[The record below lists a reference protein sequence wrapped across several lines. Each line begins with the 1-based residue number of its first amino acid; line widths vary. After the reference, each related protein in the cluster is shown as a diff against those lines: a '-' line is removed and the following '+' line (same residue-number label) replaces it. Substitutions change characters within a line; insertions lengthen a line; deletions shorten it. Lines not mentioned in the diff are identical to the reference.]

1 MRKGKKGERKM
12 PKKLGFAL
20 GAGGARGVAHVGFLK
35 AMEDAGI
42 KPDFVTGCSMGSV
55 VGAAYSAGVS
65 IETMRKAVCSLR
77 LFDLIAPTGKR
88 GGLFDTKKMRRIL
101 AHYIGDLDFA
111 DLQTPFHCV
120 AVDMIT
126 QSLIEFSEG
135 SLLDAVVASSSI
147 PSIFCPTEKNGMLLV
162 DGGLL
167 ARVPC
172 EFVKNM
178 GADIVVAVDVLGNLA
193 TLEKKPST
201 ITVLLESYNIMDNY
215 RTAIRRKEQ
224 ESIIDF
230 WLEPPLGSMNQY
242 SLKQLEF
249 ALEEGYKLGK
259 ANAQKIK
266 DALGK

>member
-1 MRKGKKGERKM
+1 MK
-12 PKKLGFAL
+12 KKLGFAL
-20 GAGGARGVAHVGFLK
+20 GAGGSRGIAHIGFLK
-35 AMEDAGI
+35 AMEEEGI
-42 KPDFVTGCSMGSV
+42 KPDYIAGCSMGSI
-55 VGAAYSAGVS
+55 VGGAYAAGVS
-65 IETMRKAVCSLR
+65 VEVMEQAVRKLKLLQLLSGGNR
-77 LFDLIAPTGKR
+77 P
-88 GGLFDTKKMRRIL
+88 GGLFETKKIRKIL
-101 AHYIGDLDFA
+101 SQYIGNLEFSDLK
-111 DLQTPFHCV
+111 TPFRCV
-120 AVDMIT
+120 AVDLYT
-126 QSLIEFSEG
+126 QSIVEFSEG
-135 SLLDAVVASSSI
+135 SVIDGVVASSSI
-147 PSIFCPTEKNGMLLV
+147 PGVFKPTEKNGMLLV

-230 WLEPPLGSMNQY
+230 WLEPSLGSMNQY

>member
-1 MRKGKKGERKM
+1 M
-12 PKKLGFAL
+12 
-20 GAGGARGVAHVGFLK
+20 
-35 AMEDAGI
+35 
-42 KPDFVTGCSMGSV
+42 SQ
-55 VGAAYSAGVS
+55 
-65 IETMRKAVCSLR
+65 
-77 LFDLIAPTGKR
+77 
-88 GGLFDTKKMRRIL
+88 
-101 AHYIGDLDFA
+101 YIGDLEFS
-111 DLQTPFHCV
+111 DLKTPFRCV
-120 AVDMIT
+120 AVDLYT
-126 QSLIEFSEG
+126 QTIVEFSEG
-135 SLLDAVVASSSI
+135 SVIDGVVASSSI
-147 PSIFCPTEKNGMLLV
+147 PGVFKPTEKNGMLLV

-230 WLEPPLGSMNQY
+230 WLEPSLGSMNQY

-259 ANAQKIK
+259 ENAQKIK